1 MNSTRSIDLNADL
14 GEHDGDGASRD
25 AAMLDVVSSASIACG
40 AHAGSREVMEM
51 TVNAAL
57 ERGVTIGA
65 HPSYPDREG
74 FGRREIGIST
84 DEIVDSFR
92 EQIILLEKICAVAGA
107 KLAYVKP
114 HGALYNR
121 AANDAELADALAQC
135 VGNTNAQLA
144 ILALSGSLLETV
156 SRVAGLAVAREA
168 FIDRMYMGDG
178 TLMPRNRL
186 GAVIS
191 DPGIAGARAVEL
203 AKYSAIRAFDGK
215 RLSVPADSLCVHGD
229 SARAVDVV
237 STARRRLEEI
247 GINIAPFAT

>member
-14 GEHDGDGASRD
+14 GEHNGDGASRD
-25 AAMLDVVSSASIACG
+25 ASMLDVVSSASIACG

-74 FGRREIGIST
+74 FGRRETGIPV
-84 DEIVDSFR
+84 DEIIDSVR
-92 EQIILLEKICAVAGA
+92 EQIILLEQICAGAGA

-121 AANDAELADALAQC
+121 AARDTELAQALAQC
-135 VGNTNAQLA
+135 VVATNPRLA
-144 ILALSGSLLETV
+144 VLALSGSMLESE
-156 SRVAGLAVAREA
+156 SRAAGLSVAREA
-168 FIDRMYMGDG
+168 FIDRAYMADG
-178 TLMPRNRL
+178 TLMPRDKF
-186 GAVIS
+186 GAVINDVS
-191 DPGIAGARAVEL
+191 IAGARAVEL
-203 AKYSAIRAFDGK
+203 AKYGAIRAFDGK
-215 RLSVPADSLCVHGD
+215 RVFVPADSLCVHGD
-229 SARAVDVV
+229 STNAIEIV

-247 GINIAPFAT
+247 GITIGPFAS